1 VKELRVSLY
10 TMSMKQELEL
20 SRRGLPTVLHVTYEI
35 VEEPPRGFPKNPKG
49 LQSRLKRL
57 APALEAVGIFV
68 FPPSKTD
75 KKRPWGIFTAQT
87 AQPPETP
94 AGVAGTAT
102 DAWAV
107 PF

>member
-1 VKELRVSLY
+1 MESRSSWSG
-10 TMSMKQELEL
+10 TMKDLL
-20 SRRGLPTVLHVTYEI
+20 DEI
-35 VEEPPRGFPKNPKG
+35 APEEPSRDFPRSPRK
-49 LQSRLKRL
+49 LASRVKRL
-57 APALEAVGIFV
+57 APALGELGIAV
-68 FPPSKTD
+68 FPPGKTD
-75 KKRPWGIFTAQT
+75 KTRQWGIFTAQT